1 MKEDRQFDTDAV
13 SNGKA
18 ASTSAAGIVGL
29 VLGAVALLMSF
40 LPIINNI
47 SFFFALIGAVFA
59 IVGVVATVRK
69 TRKGKGLAIAGLII
83 CIVSIVV
90 VLGTQSLY
98 SAAIDEAFE
107 PDDNSAAASASSSV
121 SGNEAAAAAE
131 SETAEGEEKGGS
143 SDYAVT
149 IDGFELAEDYSG
161 EAAIVVT
168 FTFTNGSDE
177 DTSFLSAIHAKC
189 FQNGVQL
196 DTAIV
201 SDIDS
206 GSTLN
211 ELKPGATTTVQEA
224 YKLDDESEVTVEC
237 VEFLSFNDEVIAEK
251 TFSLA

>member
-13 SNGKA
+13 SSGKA

-29 VLGAVALLMSF
+29 VLGAVALLTSF
-40 LPIINNI
+40 LPIINNV
-47 SFFFALIGAVFA
+47 SFFFALIGTVFA

-98 SAAIDEAFE
+98 SAAIDEAFG
-107 PDDNSAAASASSSV
+107 PDDNAAASASSSA
-121 SGNEAAAAAE
+121 SDNEAAAAAE
-131 SETAEGEEKGGS
+131 SEAAEGEEKSGS
-143 SDYAVT
+143 SDYTVT
-149 IDGFELAEDYSG
+149 IDDFELAEDYSG

-211 ELKPGATTTVQEA
+211 ELKPGATITVQEA

-237 VEFLSFNDEVIAEK
+237 VEFLSFNDEVIAEE